1 MNCTFRTFLPQFY
14 YVSWAFS
21 ASRIRYFVSSCCVF
35 LFLLMMWMLSPCC
48 NITSASTVYPFRS
61 APVPIQCVCYDLQS
75 SCGCRL
81 FFFSLRCIYL
91 MILTSFSLSS
101 FSFGVCLFNK
111 TAASKSAPKSK
122 EENTFSISKHT
133 LSISISNAC
142 LNLTCVYH
150 YPWNT
155 VVVAHRKEK
164 PLHREK
170 KQSKLNHYSFLDRF
184 FLSDLLH
191 NFVDTVEFKSL
202 STFSLLVLVDWFDC
216 H

>member
-1 MNCTFRTFLPQFY
+1 MCFFFC
-14 YVSWAFS
+14 W
-21 ASRIRYFVSSCCVF
+21 
-35 LFLLMMWMLSPCC
+35 W
-48 NITSASTVYPFRS
+48 
-61 APVPIQCVCYDLQS
+61 
-75 SCGCRL
+75 CGCCRRVVISPALQQCIRSVPLL
-81 FFFSLRCIYL
+81 FRFSVYVMICNRPVAAVCFFSLRWMYL

-170 KQSKLNHYSFLDRF
+170 KQSQLNHYSFLDRF